1 MTATEIDGLI
11 WSAAIAVMVVLAVY
25 HWIHAYPVDAHRY

>member
-25 HWIHAYPVDAHRY
+25 HWIIK